1 MKANIWIF
9 RYGSSQAAVDFG
21 GSPESLRFAKES
33 AALWQPLWKHLLL
46 RALMRLSKN
55 GDDLCWKIGRWG
67 KVVWVC
73 LGHIPIIQ
81 KWPKSGTDEP
91 KASSFDQHIKRTS
104 QLHHSIILDYI
115 RCSREFGWSLCV
127 QLNHMDCLQPSMAND
142 TQPHFK
148 WVLWKQIPAPDVL
161 KFTKTLH
168 LRSKVQVLI
177 VHCKLVAWTWQVYQ
191 QKRFCKLLLEVP
203 YIIYINLYSRFD

>member
-1 MKANIWIF
+1 M
-9 RYGSSQAAVDFG
+9 DH
-21 GSPESLRFAKES
+21 PESSRFRGVSSGSASPRNPLRFGSLCGNISCYE
-33 AALWQPLWKHLLL
+33 LWCGCRK
-46 RALMRLSKN
+46 MEMTCVS
-55 GDDLCWKIGRWG
+55 IGRWG
-67 KVVWVC
+67 KVVWV
-73 LGHIPIIQ
+73 IFPSS
-81 KWPKSGTDEP
+81 KS
-91 KASSFDQHIKRTS
+91 DQNLELMNQRPQVLTS
-104 QLHHSIILDYI
+104 I
-115 RCSREFGWSLCV
+115 SREQASCIIVSSLTLHPMLKGIRLKPV
-127 QLNHMDCLQPSMAND
+127 RELNHMDCLQPSMAND